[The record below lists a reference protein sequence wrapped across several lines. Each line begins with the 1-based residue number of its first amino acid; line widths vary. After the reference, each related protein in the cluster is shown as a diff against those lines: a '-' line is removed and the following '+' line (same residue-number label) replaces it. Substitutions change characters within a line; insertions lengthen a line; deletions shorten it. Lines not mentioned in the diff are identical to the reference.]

1 MKNYYEILSINPL
14 INARELERELLHKEL
29 KCDMVINNSSSKEM
43 VDEAKRIR
51 NTIKEFEK
59 VIESYGSKENYDR
72 ALKISGKFN
81 DVKKFLKV
89 RTGKMDKKRKFK
101 LFVTSLVLAGTITSG
116 IIVATNNL
124 EVTKVPIYTDDS
136 IEKVLEDYD
145 INSFQLLNKN
155 NIYSDS
161 EAKIIHTKK
170 DEDRINK
177 VSDEREKNHKPAKT
191 YSFKYVVKLGDTVS
205 GLENVFEAIK
215 IDHKG
220 GLLYEDEVVTV
231 HTTNEKI
238 AEAGKMQYKKDTGI
252 NELSSYEE
260 YYIQKGDTLP
270 DIANKYNVSV
280 DEILKYNPNIK
291 NPQMIYEGDTL
302 IIPCEYK
309 LENEQTSI
317 KK

>member
-89 RTGKMDKKRKFK
+89 RTGKIDKKRKFK

-177 VSDEREKNHKPAKT
+177 VSDEREKDHKPAKT

>member
-89 RTGKMDKKRKFK
+89 RTGKIDKKRKFK